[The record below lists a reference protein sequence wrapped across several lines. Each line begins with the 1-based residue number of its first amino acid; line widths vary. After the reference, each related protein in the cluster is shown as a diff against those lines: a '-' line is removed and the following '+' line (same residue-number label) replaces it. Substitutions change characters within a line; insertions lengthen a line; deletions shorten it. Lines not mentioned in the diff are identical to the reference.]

1 MNEALLLRPLRQDDF
16 EALRLIA
23 ADPLLWEQHPAK
35 DRTREPV
42 FRAWFEDAVSSGGA
56 LVALDRR
63 DERVIGTSRYVLRGP
78 GEVEIGWTFL
88 ARSRWGGQWNG
99 QMKRLTIEHAFAS
112 LPTVLFSAH
121 VDNIRSQRAIER
133 LGARRTG
140 SVVDARG
147 HHNVLFRL
155 ERV

>member
-1 MNEALLLRPLRQDDF
+1 MNEALLLRPLHPDDF

-35 DRTREPV
+35 DRTQEPV
-42 FRAWFEDAVSSGGA
+42 FRAWFQDAVSSGGA

-63 DERVIGTSRYVLRGP
+63 DDSVIGTSRYVLRGP
-78 GEVEIGWTFL
+78 EEVEIGWTFL

-99 QMKRLTIEHAFAS
+99 QMKRLMIEHAFAF

-121 VDNIRSQRAIER
+121 IDNIRSQRAIER
-133 LGARRTG
+133 LGAQRTG
-140 SVVDARG
+140 TVVDAQG